1 MKPSAALLLMLALP
15 VYEARAQFPTDA
27 EPVFSGEVA
36 SGSWLRIRSLKGRIE
51 VRETSGR
58 TAVVT
63 AKRRFTIRSAGE
75 ITFDVRKDGSNVT
88 VCAIWQRTTE
98 CDANSYESR
107 SGNDRDIG
115 LVDFFV
121 QLPRGVKLVAST
133 GNGDVTVSNAGAE
146 VRASSGNGEVEVR
159 GAGGPVKASS
169 GNGDITV
176 EGAGGPVVAN
186 SGNGNIRVR
195 TSRGPVSA
203 NTGNGRIDAEMATLS
218 GNDDMEFDTGNGSIT
233 VSFPE
238 NLSARVE
245 ANVSYNGFS
254 TDFPIQVPGRFSSR
268 SIRGTIGSGAR
279 TIRFS
284 TGNGRVSIRKNG

>member
-1 MKPSAALLLMLALP
+1 MKPAAALLLMLALP
-15 VYEARAQFPTDA
+15 AFEARAQFPSDA

-63 AKRRFTIRSAGE
+63 ARRRFNVRPAGE
-75 ITFDVRKDGSNVT
+75 ISFEVKKDGSSVT
-88 VCAIWQRTTE
+88 VCAIWQRTTR
-98 CDANSYESR
+98 CDEDSYESR

-121 QLPRGVKLVAST
+121 QLPRGVKLVAAT
-133 GNGDVTVSNAGAE
+133 GNGDVTIANAGAE

-159 GAGGPVKASS
+159 GAGGAVRASS

-176 EGAGGPVVAN
+176 EGADGPVVAN

-195 TSRGPVSA
+195 TARGPVSA
-203 NTGNGRIDAEMATLS
+203 NTGNGRIDAEMAALS
-218 GNDDMEFDTGNGSIT
+218 GDDDMEFDTGNGSIT
-233 VSFPE
+233 VGFPE

-245 ANVSYNGFS
+245 ANVSYNGFR

-268 SIRGTIGSGAR
+268 SVRGTIGNGSR

-284 TGNGRVSIRKNG
+284 TGNGRVTIRKNG